1 MSPLINQILTQKAI
15 AGFLKIYEA
24 KQSLSRK
31 TFPLT
36 FLASFGRGIRQ
47 AHLSFLPSPQGER
60 KRANKGLVRVRASLG
75 YGEESSTKLA
85 KVLFESRADLRMKEG
100 DFHLGHHITQ
110 LLPHI
115 ETLALKSIG
124 VKRLLLTKHIQSIG
138 KLNFSAPPGFR
149 FPKDFKNFGRK
160 DIAANHREIRRRLF
174 GARLFHKTFHPP
186 KPRPNF
192 FAGDDSVTAHFLLRD
207 LHDRYHASPDF
218 LMDLYELPKGRWISE
233 DDIVAKHHGKE
244 FVTHKI
250 PAAEDR
256 VSQALRFLLPNI
268 VKGEELGYPADFLSE
283 FGLAFGPKESFQF
296 RGVIEMIFNSAL
308 SSSCDDKEALDP

>member
-1 MSPLINQILTQKAI
+1 
-15 AGFLKIYEA
+15 
-24 KQSLSRK
+24 
-31 TFPLT
+31 
-36 FLASFGRGIRQ
+36 LASFGRGIRQ
-47 AHLSFLPSPQGER
+47 AHLSFSPSPQGER

-75 YGEESSTKLA
+75 WGEKSSTKLA
-85 KVLFESRADLRMKEG
+85 KIFFESRADLRMKEG

-124 VKRLLLTKHIQSIG
+124 VKRLLLTKHIQSIR

-160 DIAANHREIRRRLF
+160 DVAANHREIRRSPF
-174 GARLFHKTFHPP
+174 GTRLFHKTFYPP

-192 FAGDDSVTAHFLLRD
+192 FASDDSITAYFLLRD

-218 LMDLYELPKGRWISE
+218 LMDLYELPKSRWISK
-233 DDIVAKHHGKE
+233 DDIVGKHHGKE
-244 FVTHKI
+244 FLSHKI

-256 VSQALRFLLPNI
+256 VSQALGFLLPN
-268 VKGEELGYPADFLSE
+268 VVEGEELGYPADFFSE
-283 FGLAFGPKESFQF
+283 FGLAFDPKESFQF